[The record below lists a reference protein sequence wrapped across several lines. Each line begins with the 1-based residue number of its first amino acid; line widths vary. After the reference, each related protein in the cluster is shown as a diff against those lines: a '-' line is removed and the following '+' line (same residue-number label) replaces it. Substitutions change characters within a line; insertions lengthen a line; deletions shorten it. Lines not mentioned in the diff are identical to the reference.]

1 MLEYTLY
8 YIHLPFVVVKH
19 LTLARVLILLVS
31 DVNSDS
37 KTLTTDEYFQ
47 NFCIEIVNKHCF
59 IRSAAIADVLGHLMA
74 TAYRQ
79 HLIPLLTQEE
89 SSRAAAQAA
98 IRAATRNKFKSRIGE
113 LQFSLS
119 RYEKS
124 VRATIPIKNGE
135 KIKFLLLLTFD
146 IEAEADS
153 IILKRILPYVAENKD
168 YFMQ

>member
-1 MLEYTLY
+1 M
-8 YIHLPFVVVKH
+8 
-19 LTLARVLILLVS
+19 VS
-31 DVNSDS
+31 DVNSGGNIV
-37 KTLTTDEYFQ
+37 TTDEYFQ
-47 NFCIEIVNKHCF
+47 YFCREIVNRHYF
-59 IRSAAIADVLGHLMA
+59 IRSAAIADILGHLMA

-79 HLIPLLTQEE
+79 QLTPLLTQED
-89 SSRAAAQAA
+89 SSKAAVQAA

-119 RYEKS
+119 RYEKL

-153 IILKRILPYVAENKD
+153 IILKRILPYVDENKD